1 MDLPPRLILPQGCWG
16 EKTQTLGHI
25 QLFLH
30 VHDFSTNKG
39 TCTVF
44 LRRDAFM
51 SCILCLTDGHLPP
64 KASKVRSNN
73 QTRGPWSFQSLGHQ
87 PKFHKATESVHTKM
101 RKAATLVRKE
111 HTQLK
116 VAFGEKL
123 ICKEFPEKEILIK
136 CRKNRWASAVGR
148 RRAAQVWRTYNLKKL
163 RCMDPSF
170 PRSRLFH
177 RFRAVP
183 THSSRVVWGNL
194 RALVLLGS
202 FGSVK
207 IGAGNNPSVQ

>member
-1 MDLPPRLILPQGCWG
+1 MENQAKKTERPWGILAGNYAQSLYHLPSFRSPKKQLVDLLPRLILPQGCWG

-39 TCTVF
+39 KCTVF

-51 SCILCLTDGHLPP
+51 SCILSLTDGHLPL

-87 PKFHKATESVHTKM
+87 PKFHKATESVQIKM
-101 RKAATLVRKE
+101 RKAATLVLKE

-116 VAFGEKL
+116 VAFGERL
-123 ICKEFPEKEILIK
+123 ICKEFPEKE
-136 CRKNRWASAVGR
+136 
-148 RRAAQVWRTYNLKKL
+148 
-163 RCMDPSF
+163 RC
-170 PRSRLFH
+170 
-177 RFRAVP
+177 
-183 THSSRVVWGNL
+183 
-194 RALVLLGS
+194 
-202 FGSVK
+202 
-207 IGAGNNPSVQ
+207 